1 MFDCLLLQRKK
12 ETDEQE
18 GACFR
23 VQYEIFVM
31 RCQQNV
37 NRNNFKALNGTIRH
51 TQCALNGTLWVQVIH
66 TLSLAGLFNFFN
78 FILKQIAV

>member
-1 MFDCLLLQRKK
+1 MNKRGLVSGYNMKFLLCDVSKTFT
-12 ETDEQE
+12 ET
-18 GACFR
+18 
-23 VQYEIFVM
+23 I
-31 RCQQNV
+31 
-37 NRNNFKALNGTIRH
+37 FKALNGTIRH